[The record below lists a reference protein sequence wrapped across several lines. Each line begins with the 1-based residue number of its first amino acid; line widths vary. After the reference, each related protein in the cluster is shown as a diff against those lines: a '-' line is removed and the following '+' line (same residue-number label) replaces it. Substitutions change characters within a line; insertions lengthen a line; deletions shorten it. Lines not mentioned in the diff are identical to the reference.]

1 MKLRD
6 KYQSLLDFFDGK
18 QYDLDEVAEVLDK
31 VITAVKEKGGINQ
44 AGCAWVIMM
53 LYKKGKCT
61 TLQIEDMI
69 VEFNEYCNGF
79 DEYIYSIVLGDKDDA
94 QLTYYNAFVHKKIK
108 GE

>member
-53 LYKKGKCT
+53 LYKKCKCN

-69 VEFNEYCNGF
+69 VEFNEYCNVF
-79 DEYIYSIVLGDKDDA
+79 DEYINSIVLGDKDDA